1 MSIRMELL
9 LAALIALALA
19 GCATAPTP
27 PPPPPNEGS
36 ASYHLVNDADMARY
50 QMTPGTVATG
60 GKPLERVLPIY
71 PPSLLAQCMP
81 IVDVQAQVI
90 VDTTGKASD
99 VRRYPATEST
109 EKAVPPAFFDAVR
122 VAVMQ
127 WQFAPLRIGRWATDA
142 SGGTHEIDSEAK
154 PFSLLYAFRF
164 ECSSGK
170 ATVSSAPA
178 KG

>member
-9 LAALIALALA
+9 LARLLASGLA
-19 GCATAPTP
+19 GCATLPAP

-36 ASYHLVNDADMARY
+36 TSYHLVNDAHTVHY
-50 QMTPGTVATG
+50 QMAPGMVATG
-60 GKPLERVLPIY
+60 GKPFERVLPIY
-71 PPSLLAQCMP
+71 PPSQLAQCQS

-99 VRRYPATEST
+99 VRRYPTAGST
-109 EKAVPPAFFDAVR
+109 ETPVPPAFFDAVR
-122 VAVMQ
+122 VAVLQ
-127 WQFAPLRIGRWATDA
+127 WQFEPLQISRRATDV
-142 SGGTHEIDSEAK
+142 SGDAHEVDSEAK

-170 ATVSSAPA
+170 ASVS
-178 KG
+178 